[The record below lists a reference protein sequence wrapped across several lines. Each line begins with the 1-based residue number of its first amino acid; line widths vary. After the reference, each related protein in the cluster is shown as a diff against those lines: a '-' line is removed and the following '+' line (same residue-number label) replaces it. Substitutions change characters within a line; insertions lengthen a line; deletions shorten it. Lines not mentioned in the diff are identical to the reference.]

1 MRIQKT
7 FTRPEGLDVPE
18 APLIEQLHHAMKYG
32 LIVEAGVS
40 RVTELNG
47 SPTWE
52 IELDGYRGF
61 VPFEESGLEHKG
73 QMNQYPGTKIYCKV
87 RGIDASS
94 GVVALS
100 RKDALVDL
108 RKQALENLRAGQ
120 EKVGVVKGVGRD
132 VAYVDIA
139 PGLTAELPRQEATFS
154 QLAGSLRR
162 IFSIGDVVRVKVVE
176 VDKEKGYVRVSR
188 TALLP
193 DPWERVDYKRGDT
206 VPGVVVGIK
215 RKGDRQHVFVEV
227 KEGVVG
233 LMNLPMNEKLRPG
246 DWVQATVNK
255 FSKSDGERRLRLR
268 FKTKLS

>member
-18 APLIEQLHHAMKYG
+18 APLIEQLHHAMKFG
-32 LIVEAGVS
+32 LIVEANVS

-87 RGIDASS
+87 RGIDENA

-108 RKQALENLRAGQ
+108 RKQALENLQTGQ
-120 EKVGVVKGVGRD
+120 EKVGVVKGVGRN

-154 QLAGSLRR
+154 QLVGSLRR
-162 IFSIGDVVRVKVVE
+162 IFSIGEVVRVKVME

-188 TALLP
+188 NALLP
-193 DPWERVDYKRGDT
+193 DPWEKVDYKRGDT
-206 VPGVVVGIK
+206 VPGVVVSIK
-215 RKGDRQHVFVEV
+215 RKEGKQHVFVEV

-233 LMNLPMNEKLRPG
+233 LMNLPLNEKIRPG

-255 FSKSDGERRLRLR
+255 FSSDKKRLRLR